1 MTEQTQRWWVYLL
14 QCSDQTLYAGI
25 TTDLNRR
32 VQEHNGEIRGG
43 ARYTRARRP
52 VRLVWCEPSES
63 RSAASQREA
72 AVRRLSR
79 SQKEQLIQHG
89 SESQSR

>member
-1 MTEQTQRWWVYLL
+1 MTEEAPRWWVYLL

-32 VQEHNGEIRGG
+32 VQEHNGEKYGG

-52 VRLVWCEPSES
+52 VRLVWSEPSRS
-63 RSAASQREA
+63 RSAACQREA
-72 AVRRLSR
+72 AVRKLSR
-79 SQKEQLIQHG
+79 SQKEQLIQCG
-89 SESQSR
+89 SKRQST

>member
-1 MTEQTQRWWVYLL
+1 MTEETPRWWVYLL

-52 VRLVWCEPSES
+52 VHLVWSEPSES